1 MSEVTNNNSG
11 INFINLI
18 LKEFGVE
25 NQEVSNSDVTSIF
38 SMSVDSNNDGK
49 IDKKEF
55 IKAISEYYKQE
66 IDITNL
72 ENEFMDA
79 WEDFAGAD
87 GASDSLSYSDL
98 SQMNSESS
106 TLLQSSNY
114 NYINNENYQAPQQKS
129 QTTTSVETISL
140 DSLTGKSISELTT
153 ERNSILNQINELR
166 IKKDNNEIINNAKNN
181 VEEKKAAYDNA
192 LASLENDEIKNENEK
207 SLNNLKNEK
216 TENDTNISNQKS
228 IITGLKDSIYSQNTI
243 INSINS
249 ELSGLI
255 EPSENNYKTTNEN
268 GEEVIDQE
276 AYNAAKTEYENKK
289 ATLEANL
296 LEAENILAQL
306 EENLAEAEMALKT
319 LEENG
324 AKIDQDIQEL
334 TQKILEQEAN
344 NPAAQAVKEAL
355 VEYNNA
361 KENLETIEQEQNAN
375 LNADMNQLQE
385 NLSTYNNA
393 INTAKQKE
401 ELESARKETIED
413 ENGRVIGTNYYDEN
427 NQLIGESKYLYKGN
441 SQELR
446 LEETILY
453 DDATG
458 NKSARTQIYHNDD
471 GTTSTYDTRY
481 ENGQETSKTL
491 VERDENNQIIGT
503 YKITYDLMN
512 GTEIKTPVNANTGE
526 TAEATDATGSQNTI
540 TSNGFLDNDKI
551 QQDENG
557 NYYVNAE
564 KWNSSSTNMGS
575 LYGIIRNSYDFEAL
589 GVSSKEATEKILDA
603 IVEENNISNPNLIYI
618 GQKIILPDPYTVL
631 GITKE
636 AGNSS
641 VVTNDDNNGTI
652 TEEYSPGGIK
662 ESETIRDQDG
672 RITKQ
677 TYYDEN
683 GKITG
688 DTQYLYRGNSQE
700 VAYQENTQY
709 DVETGNKTSRTQIYY
724 REDGTTLTYDTTYEN
739 DVQTSKTL
747 VERDKD
753 NNIIGEYI
761 ITEDPI
767 NGGEIRT
774 PINNEPT
781 TPPEG
786 EIDNSI
792 YQITDENALAY
803 IETLNEIENN
813 IKELQENGME
823 SFASQEYNRISTEV
837 LPTVLEDANI
847 SVRDKVEILKQIANI
862 DPHIMTT
869 FLSVREHYNSSDA
882 YMPFIDMM
890 NDCTSIEEAQA
901 LSDAFT
907 TFYNYE
913 CNFGDYM
920 TNASMINKNS
930 EEAKLYM
937 NSLASLYK
945 MADSPEEIQILN
957 DKFNTSE
964 FMTKY
969 IDKNE
974 KAEYLNTIMENLNTI
989 ELSESNIEL
998 SEWQINAYNSV
1009 YRDSESILDAV
1020 DRGYLDSN
1028 IGLNLI
1034 IRMHNGDINSI
1045 TQDISKQDKYL
1056 NVFFNM
1062 LGNDYSQEKTDDENS
1077 PTTITGVSASTAT
1090 KYTNEL
1096 SQTIEKVN
1104 WYNENGIY
1112 PQEYYDLIDSQVEII
1127 NNLLNDQDVDFSDKI
1142 KTLENLS
1149 ENNNDILYSYFVTN
1163 SHPYDTME
1171 NIINILGQ
1179 CQNADQAME
1188 FSELFAQ
1195 IYDNS
1200 EVSFATYLQ
1209 SISYQIETDD
1219 SIRILDNIVSL
1230 YENASPEDI
1239 TKLNNI
1245 FDTAN
1250 SIQSLLSF
1258 SNETNMLEK
1267 LMQNLLNN
1275 DNTPKI
1281 ESSSLGLSDAVIKY
1295 LPQQYP
1301 SIKSIFDAYSSSSA
1315 SDKID
1320 EKTVMYL
1327 MQQMDATTIVNS
1339 FRSMSNS
1346 KQQEYLPLMLNIF
1359 GEDFSA

>member
-79 WEDFAGAD
+79 WKDFAGAD

-114 NYINNENYQAPQQKS
+114 NYINNENYQAPQQKN
-129 QTTTSVETISL
+129 QTTTSVETISI

-166 IKKDNNEIINNAKNN
+166 IQKDNNEIINNAKNN

-662 ESETIRDQDG
+662 ES
-672 RITKQ
+672 
-677 TYYDEN
+677 
-683 GKITG
+683 
-688 DTQYLYRGNSQE
+688 
-700 VAYQENTQY
+700 
-709 DVETGNKTSRTQIYY
+709 
-724 REDGTTLTYDTTYEN
+724 
-739 DVQTSKTL
+739 
-747 VERDKD
+747 
-753 NNIIGEYI
+753 
-761 ITEDPI
+761 
-767 NGGEIRT
+767 
-774 PINNEPT
+774 NNEPT

-1179 CQNADQAME
+1179 CQTADQAME

-1301 SIKSIFDAYSSSSA
+1301 SIKSIFDAYSS
-1315 SDKID
+1315 DKID

-1346 KQQEYLPLMLNIF
+1346 KQQEYLPLMLNMF